1 MLLNNFFVFCFY
13 IWLVLPKFNCLTRC
27 VLHSSWIG
35 MFDARE
41 LGILISGSSTGFNVA
56 DLKEHTVYAGG
67 YNEARQLRRIFGSC
81 SNMFNFKYT
90 IHDLQVMIF
99 HLHTFASSA
108 SKPSRFQY
116 DVTLMS

>member
-1 MLLNNFFVFCFY
+1 
-13 IWLVLPKFNCLTRC
+13 
-27 VLHSSWIG
+27 

-81 SNMFNFKYT
+81 SNMFNFKYLQIMICKLLFFMC
-90 IHDLQVMIF
+90 IHLP
-99 HLHTFASSA
+99 HLHRSPVDSS
-108 SKPSRFQY
+108 
-116 DVTLMS
+116 LMSH